1 MVATFKN
8 YLDRHKKDVLFGFI
22 LAFAALAVFDVLVFN
37 FDTKQYEE
45 NIIRHKKQDVDI
57 ILNQLEKYYRDAE
70 TNADFFANEIKLNLI
85 EFYGEN
91 RLDVLKQD
99 LYDLKTRKVKTIDA
113 MMVIANTIRGKTL
126 NGVPQNAKDNN
137 DLIVFLADL
146 IIGDLSDNCATDAAI
161 RSLKE
166 EAFGVPNGDGN
177 HQFNSLLAMDAM
189 EKITRGGVRR
199 TFWHYLPKDGIYKES
214 VLAYK
219 EADFDKLKKDFLEYD
234 GDLEFLSK
242 FEFLAISRINN
253 DGKDLFGND
262 VKGANGSRLEN
273 LQLHVVQGFNLK
285 EQIENDTNFSLLLS
299 KRAFEL
305 DSLKKDKEYN
315 AFKFNLNL
323 LFLSVIL
330 TFLCGLVLRKL
341 SKDECWGVT
350 NEKNISFI

>member
-8 YLDRHKKDVLFGFI
+8 YLDKHKKDVLFSFI

-37 FDTKQYEE
+37 FDTKKYEE
-45 NIIRHKKQDVDI
+45 NIIKHKKQDADI

-70 TNADFFANEIKLNLI
+70 ANADFFANEIKLNLI

-91 RLDVLKQD
+91 RLDVLEQD

-126 NGVPQNAKDNN
+126 NGVPQNVKDNN

-166 EAFGVPNGDGN
+166 EVFGVPNGDGN
-177 HQFNSLLAMDAM
+177 HQFNSLLAMNAM

-262 VKGANGSRLEN
+262 VKGGNGSRLEN

-285 EQIENDTNFSLLLS
+285 NQIENDTNFSLLLS

-305 DSLKKDKEYN
+305 NSLKKDKEHN
-315 AFKFNLNL
+315 AVKFNISL

-330 TFLCGLVLRKL
+330 IFLCGLVLRKL
-341 SKDECWGVT
+341 SKDEC
-350 NEKNISFI
+350 